1 MEETSSALSYGAT
14 YYACLI
20 FFSLWMKTFFFTI
33 QVKATEQY
41 FPVVLFITFY
51 KRVLTFESVHKFL
64 LWDLSNYSPFW
75 YCHMVP
81 FLVIVFF
88 FN

>member
-41 FPVVLFITFY
+41 FPAVLFTVLYKVVLA
-51 KRVLTFESVHKFL
+51 FESM
-64 LWDLSNYSPFW
+64 LWMKP
-75 YCHMVP
+75 
-81 FLVIVFF
+81 
-88 FN
+88 